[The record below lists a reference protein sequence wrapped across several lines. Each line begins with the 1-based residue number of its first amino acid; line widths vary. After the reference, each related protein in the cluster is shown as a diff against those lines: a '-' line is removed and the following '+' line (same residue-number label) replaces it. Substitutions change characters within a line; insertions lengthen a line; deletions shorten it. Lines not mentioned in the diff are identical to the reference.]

1 MVYRQLLVL
10 FMLMVAGFAL
20 AKTGALKDSVSGAL
34 SSFIAWVTMPAM
46 YISTF
51 MAQGYSAQQMKQ
63 VGIIVALSVF
73 YYLLAIGLS
82 FLFVKLTRTPAQS
95 RGVYQ
100 FMLIFS
106 NAAYMGFPVL
116 KAVLGDQAVFLGAF
130 FNLPFNIL
138 AFSLGIWLLHRG
150 REEKAVSRREIIF
163 NPGTVGVVIGVA
175 LYLLSPLVSGTAFY
189 RTVYQGALWE
199 VLDLLGDCTVPL
211 SMFVIGMVLATVS
224 PGAVFKNG
232 RILLMSVVRLLVI
245 PGIMYLCLRPLGLE
259 RLTMGIPVLVSGM
272 PCAVFAVI
280 LAKEYGG
287 DEKTASVGVFLT
299 TTLSSVTIPLVALL
313 L

>member
-106 NAAYMGFPVL
+106 NAAYMGFPCL
-116 KAVLGDQAVFLGAF
+116 KAVLGDQAVFLRRLF
-130 FNLPFNIL
+130 HLPFTYC
-138 AFSLGIWLLHRG
+138 FMLGDMLLHPGERRG
-150 REEKAVSRREIIF
+150 GQPPEITSTRH
-163 NPGTVGVVIGVA
+163 GGRGHRLA
-175 LYLLSPLVSGTAFY
+175 LYLLSPLVSGPPFTA
-189 RTVYQGALWE
+189 RIIRGAVGGARFAARLHRS
-199 VLDLLGDCTVPL
+199 L